1 MSKKPIAG
9 DHLLTHF
16 GQHATHTESLSLLGG
31 VYLGL
36 FMAENYP
43 EYASKLLTQFSHACF
58 DNKTQLIPDALV
70 DEAIKDLIEN
80 CNWED

>member
-16 GQHATHTESLSLLGG
+16 GQHATHG

-58 DNKTQLIPDALV
+58 DDKPQLVPDALV